1 MREEVQVL
9 AQQVA
14 TLAQTVETLVHL
26 RTQSQPEQQQHAFH
40 SEAGFGVE
48 FSRLDGFSF
57 HVSSALLEQ
66 ALQHES
72 KHEHERGQ
80 AASSPA
86 AASPSPDE
94 PPAKRSKRRP

>member
-26 RTQSQPEQQQHAFH
+26 RTQPQPEQQQHAFH
-40 SEAGFGVE
+40 SAGSGVE